1 MTIDI
6 RDKKFSLIEL
16 IMSVEDGSVLD
27 AIEREINRINEKNLA
42 QRSAFPDLAEA
53 VRPIRSNVT
62 LEDIDQEQDY
72 TPFDYQEFR
81 KLADEVGLEE
91 PIEELLEVL
100 GN

>member
-27 AIEREINRINEKNLA
+27 AIEREINRINEENLD
-42 QRSAFPDLAEA
+42 QRSVFPDLEEA

-72 TPFDYQEFR
+72 IPFDYQEFR
-81 KLADEVGLEE
+81 TLADEVGLEE
-91 PIEELLEVL
+91 PIEELLEAL
-100 GN
+100 GD